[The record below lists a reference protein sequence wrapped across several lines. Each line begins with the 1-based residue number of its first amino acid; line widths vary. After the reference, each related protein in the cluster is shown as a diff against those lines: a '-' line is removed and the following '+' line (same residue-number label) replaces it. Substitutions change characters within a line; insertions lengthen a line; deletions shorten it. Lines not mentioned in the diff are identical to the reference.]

1 MEVEKENEK
10 HIIEDIE
17 FFEEE
22 KKIEEEKIKEEE
34 EEEIIDFTMN
44 QIQEIID
51 SNNNKN
57 QCGNKEENKIIKSI
71 TSFNILQNK
80 EINKIPEEIISNPK
94 IFMKKKKKN

>member
-1 MEVEKENEK
+1 MEVEKENENN
-10 HIIEDIE
+10 IIENIE

-22 KKIEEEKIKEEE
+22 KKIEEEKKKEEE

-51 SNNNKN
+51 ANNNKN

-94 IFMKKKKKN
+94 IFMKKEKRN